1 MLQVA
6 LAQIRMHAR
15 RFVAVGL
22 AVVLGV
28 AFLSATL
35 MVNATTNA
43 SLRESIGASYARAD
57 LVVTGLDGTP
67 VPADAV
73 APLAG
78 LDGVE
83 AAYGQERTYAQLATG
98 AQTSLAALT
107 TTAPAALE
115 NSTVSSGSSPQAPEE
130 VLVDEVSAE
139 RLGITPG
146 DTVALDGVPDAQ
158 GSPAAGPLRV
168 TGLHA
173 PSPDPSLSGVVQVLA
188 SPEVVRGSNGGTA
201 SVRNVQLALLPGAD
215 EQAVTAAALS
225 VLDEAAA
232 AATADEGPAGSDPG
246 TFTVRTALEQTTAD
260 VAQLSSGGDI
270 LTGIL
275 LAFAAVAV
283 IVAALVISNT
293 FSVLVAQRTR
303 ELALLRCIGA
313 ERRQVRTSVL
323 VEAAVVG
330 LVASVLGVLLAVGVM
345 AALVGLAGRTSF
357 GSFAVLA
364 VPPSAVVIG
373 IGVGVLMTV
382 LAALVPARA
391 ATRVA
396 PLAALRPAEPPAAG
410 SRSGRTR
417 LALGLVAL
425 LLGGALLAFG
435 AVTVALVPALVGGAL
450 SFLGVILLAP
460 FFVPASVAAI
470 GRLAR
475 PLGVPGSLA
484 SVNAVRNPARTTA
497 SSAALMVGVTLVTMM
512 MVGAQTARTSFDR
525 ELEAN
530 YAVDLQVTGPG
541 SATATPAEAGR
552 ITVDARTLL
561 AVDGVLDAV
570 EVTPVMLT
578 SAEDGEL
585 LVYSAD
591 PADVAGVLRAEGLE
605 LMDGEVL
612 APQSWEQDEVT
623 LDGGNGPATL
633 PVTST
638 DAAFF
643 LPLITTA
650 TAEQLGGTPPDA
662 LATLLG
668 PSLDPA
674 SAPPEALRDGTLAEY
689 IGATFWLRL
698 VDGLDGT
705 AAADLQAEIV
715 TATGVSE
722 YNVSG
727 AVIERLAYNQII
739 DVMLLIVTALLAVA
753 VLIALIGVANTLSL
767 SVLERRREN
776 SLLRALGLT
785 RGQLRGMLAVEAVL
799 IAGVAALLGSG
810 LGILYGWLGT
820 QSALGGIT
828 AVAPAVPIGQI
839 GAVLAVAVAAGL
851 LASVLPARRAARLS
865 PVAGL
870 AAD

>member
-1 MLQVA
+1 
-6 LAQIRMHAR
+6 MHAR

-57 LVVTGLDGTP
+57 LVITGQDGAP
-67 VPADAV
+67 VPAEAV

-115 NSTVSSGSSPQAPEE
+115 NATVSSGSSPQAPEE
-130 VLVDEVSAE
+130 VLLDEVSAE
-139 RLGITPG
+139 RLGVTPG
-146 DTVALDGVPDAQ
+146 DTVALDGGSGPQ

-168 TGLHA
+168 TGLYA

-201 SVRNVQLALLPGAD
+201 SVRNVQLALMPGAD
-215 EQAVTAAALS
+215 EQSVTAAALS
-225 VLDEAAA
+225 VLDETAA
-232 AATADEGPAGSDPG
+232 AATGDGGPAGSDPG

-345 AALVGLAGRTSF
+345 AALVGLAGQTSF

-373 IGVGVLMTV
+373 IAVGVLMTV

-417 LALGLVAL
+417 LAIGLVAL

-541 SATATPAEAGR
+541 SATATRAEAGR

-591 PADVAGVLRAEGLE
+591 PAEVAGVLRAEGLE
-605 LMDGEVL
+605 LMDGAVL

-662 LATLLG
+662 LTTLLG
-668 PSLDPA
+668 PSLDPNLDPA
-674 SAPPEALRDGTLAEY
+674 SAPPEALQDGTLADY

-705 AAADLQAEIV
+705 AAADLQSEIV